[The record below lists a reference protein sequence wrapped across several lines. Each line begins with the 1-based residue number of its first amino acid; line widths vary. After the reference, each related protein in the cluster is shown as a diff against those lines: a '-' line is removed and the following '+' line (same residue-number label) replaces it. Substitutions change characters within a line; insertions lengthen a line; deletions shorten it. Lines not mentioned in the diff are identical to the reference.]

1 MHVYIKSFI
10 HHVSPFVNGLGYMCP
25 MEIVFLKEKHGNIN
39 KKKNENVQRVFESMW
54 YKCDWN

>member
-25 MEIVFLKEKHGNIN
+25 MEIVFLKENMAISI
-39 KKKNENVQRVFESMW
+39 KKRMKMFNELFESM
-54 YKCDWN
+54 